1 MATAPQNEPAP
12 VDPVAVDPALVV
24 DPAPAA
30 DPFAEAFEKFGL
42 DQPAPADPAPAPAD
56 PAPADPAPADP
67 APADPAPADPTP
79 AEPAPAPAPAAD
91 PEQEDL
97 LKRLAKLVKEPSEPA
112 PAPAPAPQEAP
123 LFSEEETKVLQ
134 DYEKDWP
141 DVARAEALRRRAEY
155 RQLVGY
161 VFQEVSKV
169 YQPYME
175 MVNQLADHTQL
186 QQIQTAV
193 PDYNDVRGQVVD
205 WVNKQPTYLQV
216 AYKHVINNGTADEVT
231 DLIHRFKADTGVS
244 PAAQAAPVPAAKK
257 PATELPP
264 VAKQAAAALAPVS
277 SKRTV
282 VPASNELSN
291 FDDAFAAFAS
301 KM

>member
-1 MATAPQNEPAP
+1 MATAPQPTELEPTP
-12 VDPVAVDPALVV
+12 TPVV
-24 DPAPAA
+24 DPAPA
-30 DPFAEAFEKFGL
+30 PE
-42 DQPAPADPAPAPAD
+42 PAPADPFAD
-56 PAPADPAPADP
+56 AFAKFGLD
-67 APADPAPADPTP
+67 
-79 AEPAPAPAPAAD
+79 EPAPVEPAPVEPAPVEPAPVEPEPEPAPEPAPVEPAPKAVD
-91 PEQEDL
+91 PDQEDM
-97 LKRLAKLVKEPSEPA
+97 LKRLARLVKEEPAA
-112 PAPAPAPQEAP
+112 PAPQQQQQEAP
-123 LFSEEETKVLQ
+123 LFSEEEVKVLQ

-141 DVARAEALRRRAEY
+141 DVARAEALRRKAEY

-175 MVNQLADHTQL
+175 MVSQLADHAQVSQL
-186 QQIQTAV
+186 KEAV

-216 AYKHVINNGTADEVT
+216 AYNHVINNGTADEVT
-231 DLIHRFKADTGVS
+231 DLINRFKAATGQVAT
-244 PAAQAAPVPAAKK
+244 PAAAAPVAKK